1 MANELNSAIKSAA
14 TNIARYIDDAA
25 TLTVE
30 TKFVE
35 AGGQGFAD
43 FSSALPIARTIIRL
57 GGDSELV
64 APVRK
69 TAAGAFEIDE
79 ALLELHQI
87 NVETAIEYRAR
98 ILGALL
104 ETLNQR

>member
-1 MANELNSAIKSAA
+1 MANELDTAIKTAA
-14 TNIARYIDDAA
+14 TNVAKYIRDVA

-35 AGGQGFAD
+35 AGQKGFGD
-43 FSSALPIARTIIRL
+43 FESAVPIARTIIRMD
-57 GGDSELV
+57 GDSELV

-69 TAAGAFEIDE
+69 TEAGTYEIDE
-79 ALLELHQI
+79 ALFELHQL

-98 ILGALL
+98 ILTALL
-104 ETLNQR
+104 ETLNRR